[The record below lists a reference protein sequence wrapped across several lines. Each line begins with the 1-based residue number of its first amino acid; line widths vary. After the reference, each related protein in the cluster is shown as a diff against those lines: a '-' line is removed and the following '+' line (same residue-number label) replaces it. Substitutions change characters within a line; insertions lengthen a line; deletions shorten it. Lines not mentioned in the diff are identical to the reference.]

1 MKKIHFFLFP
11 LVLLLLICESSCELF
26 LSNEEADKR
35 CNENKL
41 SDPVDKKIVVNYQ
54 IIRGQNK
61 LPSYGYEVLD
71 ATRLTFRG
79 SVRKMDCHEE
89 EAEFFNI
96 NCSAQ
101 AGILAIGK
109 DQYTFTLLPE
119 LPAREFLFEFW
130 NDLEYISVLVSM
142 RAEFADGKVFES
154 SEIYSN
160 SNRLKFW
167 ADYGGLEYHVNLN
180 ATLTWMLVT
189 P

>member
-1 MKKIHFFLFP
+1 MKKIYFFLFP
-11 LVLLLLICESSCELF
+11 LVLLLLICQSSCELF

-61 LPSYGYEVLD
+61 LPSFGYEVLD
-71 ATRLTFRG
+71 ASRLTFKG
-79 SVRKMDCHEE
+79 SVRKMDCHQE
-89 EAEFFNI
+89 EAVYMNI
-96 NCSAQ
+96 NCTAL
-101 AGILAIGK
+101 AGTLTLGK
-109 DQYTFTLLPE
+109 NDYTFTLLPE
-119 LPAREFLFEFW
+119 LPARDFLFTFW
-130 NDLEYISVLVSM
+130 NELEYISVLVGM

-160 SNRLKFW
+160 TNCLKYW
-167 ADYGGLEYHVNLN
+167 TDDGGLEYTININ
-180 ATLTWMLVT
+180 ATLTWKLVT